1 MQTFEN
7 TVTIQRPAEEVF
19 AFLADFENIPRWN
32 YAIEETSKA
41 SAGPV
46 GVGTRYRQT
55 RSIPSRSAEDFEVT
69 VFEPARR
76 LAIQGKIG
84 PFQAIISYELEARA
98 DTTKLF
104 NNVELEPT
112 QAKLRLVA
120 PLATPKI
127 KAAVAQNLSKL
138 RLVLENGRPA

>member
-1 MQTFEN
+1 M
-7 TVTIQRPAEEVF
+7 A
-19 AFLADFENIPRWN
+19 AAL
-32 YAIEETSKA
+32 
-41 SAGPV
+41 
-46 GVGTRYRQT
+46 
-55 RSIPSRSAEDFEVT
+55 
-69 VFEPARR
+69 
-76 LAIQGKIG
+76 
-84 PFQAIISYELEARA
+84 LEARA